1 MVGTATETLIRAI
14 HDLKEEARV
23 ETVGRRIRV
32 I

>member
-23 ETVGRRIRV
+23 ETVGRRIRML
-32 I
+32 